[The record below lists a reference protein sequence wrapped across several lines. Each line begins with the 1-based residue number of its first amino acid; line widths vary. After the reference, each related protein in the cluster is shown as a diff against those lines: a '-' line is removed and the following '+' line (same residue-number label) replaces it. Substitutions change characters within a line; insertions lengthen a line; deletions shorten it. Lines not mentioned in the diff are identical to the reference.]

1 MYGAWA
7 PLIGLKDVWRSFNRV
22 SSVLAEV
29 FFMGG
34 RGFGRTLCR
43 LYLLELL
50 TQGCLVFSPQAGLD
64 CDMHNQVDRFC

>member
-29 FFMGG
+29 FIMGG
-34 RGFGRTLCR
+34 GGVQLNLVSSVLAGAIDTGVLGLLSPGRFGLR
-43 LYLLELL
+43 
-50 TQGCLVFSPQAGLD
+50 
-64 CDMHNQVDRFC
+64 

>member
-29 FFMGG
+29 FFMGVKSNLVSSVLAG
-34 RGFGRTLCR
+34 AIDTGVLGLLSPGGFGLR
-43 LYLLELL
+43 
-50 TQGCLVFSPQAGLD
+50 
-64 CDMHNQVDRFC
+64 

>member
-29 FFMGG
+29 FLWGAG
-34 RGFGRTLCR
+34 VQSNLVSSVLAGAIDTGVLGLLSPGGFGLR
-43 LYLLELL
+43 
-50 TQGCLVFSPQAGLD
+50 
-64 CDMHNQVDRFC
+64 